1 VVSWV
6 VALALYVA
14 VVDVDAA
21 PGSGVT
27 AHTGPLPGAEVGA
40 ILAVIGAWQVLFF
53 VVWRGWPFA
62 ESRQRWQRI
71 VAGNIVV
78 IGGGLLTYGVVH
90 DLAGVPS
97 AAITAGAGSLIAAGL
112 VIGMQFEGW
121 ISSQLGSFLAVVLLA
136 VALYIV
142 LTVCADNLFWMKAT
156 PQDWVGHVALNSIGT
171 SVVLYVGIGR
181 RWPFSMPDEA
191 PAQA

>member
-1 VVSWV
+1 VSWV

-21 PGSGVT
+21 PGSGLT

-53 VVWRGWPFA
+53 VVWRGWPIA
-62 ESRQRWQRI
+62 EWRHRWQRI

-78 IGGGLLTYGVVH
+78 IGGGLLTYAVVH

-121 ISSQLGSFLAVVLLA
+121 IRSQLGSFLVVVLLA
-136 VALYIV
+136 VALMSGSGG
-142 LTVCADNLFWMKAT
+142 A
-156 PQDWVGHVALNSIGT
+156 
-171 SVVLYVGIGR
+171 GR
-181 RWPFSMPDEA
+181 SACPTRPRPRRDAAESPLGQVRQQGGWCRT
-191 PAQA
+191 